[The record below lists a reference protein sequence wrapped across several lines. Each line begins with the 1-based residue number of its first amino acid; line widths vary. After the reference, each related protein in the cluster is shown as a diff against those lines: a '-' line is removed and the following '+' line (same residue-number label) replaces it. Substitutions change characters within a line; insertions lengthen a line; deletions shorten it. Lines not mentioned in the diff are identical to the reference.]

1 MTSTFRV
8 RATLTGAAL
17 VLAGLLAACSAPKP
31 PPPPPPPP
39 AVSLSPRLIEQAS
52 AYRTYMQRATA
63 ISPAFADGAAIAQ
76 SLKVGAAYEPG
87 QLLRG
92 AVAYGA
98 VAALQDPAFVAG
110 VRTYSTDPTLRQTV
124 TAQIIRDPAYVALL
138 PGASGGAGLVMA
150 ALGEEGR
157 KLWVSGRA
165 VKQAAYDVQ
174 HSPWSKASVENRPAR
189 LSEAKMLSATPGLGE
204 MAETARLQQAAL
216 GAAPLGLTGAPASA
230 PYTPLVIRSMAV
242 AALAVLGQ
250 AGDENLD
257 KVMAVAAEPGA
268 ASCLNMS
275 KLNLYQ
281 CLAVSVPH
289 YEDVFCLGQHIM
301 MDTGKC
307 LMKGAGMPEP
317 IDVKTTPLTIAA
329 ADAPAKASATAVAA
343 APTTRKR

>member
-1 MTSTFRV
+1 MTSKFRV

-17 VLAGLLAACSAPKP
+17 ILAGLLAACSEPKP
-31 PPPPPPPP
+31 AAPAPPPP

-52 AYRTYMQRATA
+52 AYRAYMARATA
-63 ISPAFADGAAIAQ
+63 ISPTFVDGASIAQ
-76 SLKVGAAYEPG
+76 SLKVGVAYEPT

-98 VAALQDPAFVAG
+98 VAALQDPTFVAG
-110 VRTYSTDPTLRQTV
+110 VRTYASHPVERQEMV
-124 TAQIIRDPAYVALL
+124 SQIVRNPAYVALM
-138 PGASGGAGLVMA
+138 PGASSSAGLVKA

-157 KLWVSGRA
+157 KLWESGKA

-174 HSPWSKASVENRPAR
+174 HSAWSKASVANRAAR
-189 LSEAKMLSATPGLGE
+189 LSEAKTLSTRPTMGE
-204 MAETARLQQAAL
+204 MAETARLQQAAV
-216 GAAPLGLTGAPASA
+216 GATPLGVTPLPASA

-257 KVMAVAAEPGA
+257 KVMSVAAEPA
-268 ASCLNMS
+268 SASCLNMS

-289 YEDVFCLGQHIM
+289 YEDVFCLGQHVM

-307 LMKGAGMPEP
+307 LMKGAGVPEP
-317 IDVKTTPLTIAA
+317 IDIKPTPLTVAA
-329 ADAPAKASATAVAA
+329 SDAPPK
-343 APTTRKR
+343 KR